1 MKPTLSLFN
10 RFLKGLRCP
19 FSLTRYG
26 SLALMRNHT
35 KGKKMKLKQ
44 FLKILAKHDENNEV
58 IFYNLKD
65 NNLTEFKL
73 ETILDADERT
83 EITTYAEGEINE

>member
-1 MKPTLSLFN
+1 
-10 RFLKGLRCP
+10 
-19 FSLTRYG
+19 
-26 SLALMRNHT
+26 
-35 KGKKMKLKQ
+35 MKLKQ
-44 FLKILAKHDENNEV
+44 FLKILATHDENNEV